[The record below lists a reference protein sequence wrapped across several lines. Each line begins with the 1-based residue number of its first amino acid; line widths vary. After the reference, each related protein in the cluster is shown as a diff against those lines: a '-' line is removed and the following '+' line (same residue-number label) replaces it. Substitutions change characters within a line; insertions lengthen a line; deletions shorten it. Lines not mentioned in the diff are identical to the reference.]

1 MAQQQQ
7 QCAGPSV
14 LHCIFAKI
22 DQDKTGLITL
32 PEFMLFAV
40 RDLKLFSLDGA
51 SVRAKFHCIDS
62 DKSGVLDFSEFCEF
76 LQQYVVRDGSK
87 PDSSY
92 LGLED
97 AFHVF
102 AKQQIK
108 AHKANFEGGCPT
120 LQLLNSGSLLE
131 NQNLT
136 LELLSGSINKDAKKI
151 LDFWFPN
158 NMEEAMTLWF
168 GKSPQLD
175 DHLRSEYGHLVQQ
188 AREGGLDSWT
198 SDPIECLALIVLL
211 DQFPRN
217 IFRHKKE
224 MYDSDGKAQAVCTK
238 ALYNNYHRYLTPLQ
252 TIFIPCLVLT
262 HSEHLQH
269 QELCVDIW
277 IHYVQNS
284 LCQEDPLRIFEMI
297 FVKHLKVIQ
306 NYGRFPHRNDIM
318 GRDSTASELDF
329 LNDKSFRFDLPLHYS
344 EDGKVSFK
352 DFGST
357 EDTVQTDAANS
368 QGGKLT
374 EEQIAEFKE
383 AFSMLDRDGDGT
395 INTGEL
401 GTVLR
406 SLGQNPTEAE
416 LQDMINEV
424 DKDGNGTI
432 DFEEFQQMMAK
443 KLESWMNRLKDW
455 KKALDDKFGTS
466 SLESSAKKE
475 VFSEAQKTSML
486 DKPIKNKK
494 ELKEKLCTKIQSL
507 VIGNNNTKM
516 SAEELEKRIANRKSQ
531 IAYFN

>member
-1 MAQQQQ
+1 MVNQHQP
-7 QCAGPSV
+7 QCAGSSV

-40 RDLKLFSLDGA
+40 QDLKLFSLAGA
-51 SVRAKFHCIDS
+51 SVRAKFDSIDS

-76 LQQYVVRDGSK
+76 LEHFIVRDGST

-97 AFHVF
+97 AFHVYV
-102 AKQQIK
+102 KQQIRY
-108 AHKANFEGGCPT
+108 HKDGFEGDCPILT
-120 LQLLNSGSLLE
+120 RPNSETLLE
-131 NQNLT
+131 TQNMT

-158 NMEEAMTLWF
+158 NMVDAMTLWF
-168 GKSPQLD
+168 GKSPKLD

-217 IFRHKKE
+217 IFRHKRE
-224 MYDSDGKAQAVCTK
+224 MYDSDGKA
-238 ALYNNYHRYLTPLQ
+238 
-252 TIFIPCLVLT
+252 
-262 HSEHLQH
+262 QH